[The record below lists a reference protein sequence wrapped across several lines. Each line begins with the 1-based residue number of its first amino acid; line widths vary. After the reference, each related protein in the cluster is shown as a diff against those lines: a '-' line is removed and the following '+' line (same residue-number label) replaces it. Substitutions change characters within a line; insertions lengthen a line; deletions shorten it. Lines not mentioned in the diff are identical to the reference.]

1 MRRKT
6 LRLSCKQSKQSLNS
20 IKASPARHNLMPLIK
35 IDRLLNCSVKYL
47 SLIILLAII
56 AVSLE
61 VSSCKNVLGPTSGQ
75 STIVFPD
82 SNVSYYRQ
90 VLPLFEE
97 SCDYSGCHDDGTG
110 SKPERC
116 VDFVVRAFEH
126 YLVGLGSSGNC
137 RNSHYGCLSLR
148 SSGKRIGK
156 SH

>member
-1 MRRKT
+1 
-6 LRLSCKQSKQSLNS
+6 
-20 IKASPARHNLMPLIK
+20 MPLIK

-97 SCDYSGCHDDGTG
+97 SCDYSGCHDDGTQAG
-110 SKPERC
+110 
-116 VDFVVRAFEH
+116 
-126 YLVGLGSSGNC
+126 G
-137 RNSHYGCLSLR
+137 LSLTNYAGLFTVAGVLTPKDTVH
-148 SSGKRIGK
+148 SILVQRIQGIGPIMPPPPLSALNSNQIQGIK
-156 SH
+156 TWVMEGAPAN